1 MSLLCAPPDRPT
13 REGES
18 ESNSVS
24 ALHGLQNVPCGEEQ
38 LVYVM

>member
-1 MSLLCAPPDRPT
+1 MSLLRAPPDRPT

-24 ALHGLQNVPCGEEQ
+24 ALHGPQSMPCAEEQ
-38 LVYVM
+38 LLYVM